1 MDVGI
6 SKEEKAT
13 PVRVILRD
21 EAKDIRVWF
30 RLLWLHCQV
39 ESGICISYVFSWCLG
54 AFLFSYMDSNM
65 VLKRDKIR

>member
-39 ESGICISYVFSWCLG
+39 ESGICISCFLLVFGGLS
-54 AFLFSYMDSNM
+54 FLLYG
-65 VLKRDKIR
+65 